1 MVRIV
6 RYSFTMTARRI
17 LHADADAFFVAVA
30 RMADPDGAGKSPLL
44 IVGGRPGSRGVVCSA
59 SYETRAFGVRSA
71 MPISQA
77 LRLCPDAMCV
87 PVPRQACGA
96 TSKAIAGVL
105 ARYTPLVEG
114 ASIDEW
120 YLDLSGTEALNGG
133 ETLDATARRIR
144 EAVHRETGMWISIGG
159 GSSKLIAKLAA
170 ERAKPRPGTGA
181 TGVRV
186 VDGGGEGEF
195 MKEFDL
201 AELPGVGPK
210 LQSKLAA
217 LGMERVVDVLPH
229 ERATLARWIG
239 RRPAEWL
246 WARARGIHTTP
257 VEARAPAK
265 QISRETTFDRDVKE
279 SAAIGAVLRT
289 LSATVAA
296 DLRGDK
302 LGARTVTVKLKDSD
316 FTSRHASRTLREPVE
331 SDRAV
336 AEIAVALLAK
346 LRAARMTPAR
356 LVGVALGNFMP
367 ARDAEQLGLFGA
379 AGAAGGAAMGA
390 SARLADL
397 AGPMTTVPVE
407 RPQDRAVS
415 RAVDRVRE
423 RFGSDAIRTG
433 AGRRA

>member
-1 MVRIV
+1 
-6 RYSFTMTARRI
+6 MTARRI

-30 RMADPDGAGKSPLL
+30 RMTDPEGAGKSPLL

-59 SYETRAFGVRSA
+59 SYETRVFGVRSA

-87 PVPRQACGA
+87 PVPRHACGA
-96 TSKAIAGVL
+96 TSKAIAAVL

-120 YLDLSGTEALNGG
+120 YLDLTGTEALYAG
-133 ETLDATARRIR
+133 ETLEETARRIR
-144 EAVHRETGMWISIGG
+144 ETVHRETGMWLSIGG
-159 GSSKLIAKLAA
+159 GGSKLIAKLAA

-181 TGVRV
+181 SGVRV
-186 VDGGGEGEF
+186 IAPGSEGDF

-210 LQSKLAA
+210 LQVKLAA

-229 ERATLARWIG
+229 ERGTLAHWLG

-246 WARARGIHTTP
+246 WARVRGIHTAA
-257 VEARAPAK
+257 VESRAPAK
-265 QISRETTFDRDVKE
+265 QISRETTFDRDIRDTA
-279 SAAIGAVLRT
+279 SIAGVLRT
-289 LSATVAA
+289 LSAKVAA

-302 LGARTVTVKLKDSD
+302 LGARTVTVKLKDAD
-316 FTSRHASRTLREPVE
+316 FTTRLASRTVRDPVE

-336 AEIAVALLAK
+336 AEIAVGLLTK
-346 LRAARMTPAR
+346 LRAARATPAR
-356 LVGVALGNFMP
+356 LVGVAVGNLLP

-379 AGAAGGAAMGA
+379 AGASVGAAK
-390 SARLADL
+390 SAKPGEPA
-397 AGPMTTVPVE
+397 PVVE
-407 RPQDRAVS
+407 RPADRAVS
-415 RAVDRVRE
+415 RAIDRVRE
-423 RFGSDAIRTG
+423 RFGSEAIRTG
-433 AGRRA
+433 ANRRA

>member
-1 MVRIV
+1 
-6 RYSFTMTARRI
+6 
-17 LHADADAFFVAVA
+17 
-30 RMADPDGAGKSPLL
+30 
-44 IVGGRPGSRGVVCSA
+44 
-59 SYETRAFGVRSA
+59 
-71 MPISQA
+71 
-77 LRLCPDAMCV
+77 
-87 PVPRQACGA
+87 
-96 TSKAIAGVL
+96 
-105 ARYTPLVEG
+105 
-114 ASIDEW
+114 
-120 YLDLSGTEALNGG
+120 
-133 ETLDATARRIR
+133 
-144 EAVHRETGMWISIGG
+144 
-159 GSSKLIAKLAA
+159 
-170 ERAKPRPGTGA
+170 
-181 TGVRV
+181 
-186 VDGGGEGEF
+186 
-195 MKEFDL
+195 MKEFAL

-210 LQSKLAA
+210 LQAKLSA
-217 LGMERVVDVLPH
+217 LGMLRVVDVLPH

-279 SAAIGAVLRT
+279 SAAIAAVLRS

-367 ARDAEQLGLFGA
+367 ARDAEQLGLFGTSA
-379 AGAAGGAAMGA
+379 GSSAGARH
-390 SARLADL
+390 SCSNR
-397 AGPMTTVPVE
+397 
-407 RPQDRAVS
+407 R
-415 RAVDRVRE
+415 RE
-423 RFGSDAIRTG
+423 RCAAPAIS
-433 AGRRA
+433 

>member
-144 EAVHRETGMWISIGG
+144 AAVHRETGMWISIGG